1 MILSRCLPITRTSV
15 ERPWKRRPQ
24 PSLSYDER
32 FGSRSRVRRRAFAEP
47 PLKYGRSRSIA
58 EESKCDLWTL
68 FRLTASA
75 AIFDGI
81 ARSQGHTNVHKRS
94 YRSENCKK

>member
-15 ERPWKRRPQ
+15 ERLWKRRPQ

-47 PLKYGRSRSIA
+47 ILKYKRSRSIA
-58 EESKCDLWTL
+58 EASKCNLPDT

-81 ARSQGHTNVHKRS
+81 DRSQGHTNVHKRS
-94 YRSENCKK
+94 YQSGNCKK